1 MGFVYVINSWKGCNM
16 GFLCFFCF
24 NAIYIGIFLEYVT
37 YVYIYIWDVFFEY
50 IGIIDRIHRD
60 IYIYGG

>member
-1 MGFVYVINSWKGCNM
+1 MEGLQYGILM
-16 GFLCFFCF
+16 FFCF

-60 IYIYGG
+60 IYIWRLNHQTWL